1 MTDEQHA
8 AGTEDEQT
16 EEERAAD
23 EALRVSDWPRW
34 ALAQRDCGALAQRFL
49 DGLARHHPDTPH
61 HPDTAA

>member
-1 MTDEQHA
+1 MPDESA
-8 AGTEDEQT
+8 TEGEQT

-34 ALAQRDCGALAQRFL
+34 AIAQRDRGALAQRFL
-49 DGLARHHPDTPH
+49 DGLARRYPDTSH